1 VADEETAAASARRR
15 VTRQAGSV
23 AREVAGT
30 ATATVAGVASVLPA
44 PVTHLARTSGRLVAD
59 LPRLETEVDVVVDE
73 ISAQR
78 LAIKALTA
86 ELTALDEQLAVLEST
101 LAPLRAWTHQWTR
114 ARSRLVDAL
123 ERLDD
128 WAAGQSPAPPPD
140 DDPDDDVTDA

>member
-1 VADEETAAASARRR
+1 MTDQESAAVSARRR
-15 VTRQAGSV
+15 VGRQAGSV
-23 AREVAGT
+23 ARGVAGT
-30 ATATVAGVASVLPA
+30 ASATVSGVASVLPG

-101 LAPLRAWTHQWTR
+101 LAPLVAWTHQWTR
-114 ARSRLVDAL
+114 ARGRLVDAL

-128 WAAGQSPAPPPD
+128 WVVGESVDEDAEHDVLD
-140 DDPDDDVTDA
+140 DD